1 MQIQITPEQATAIRR
16 SILSGSP
23 AKIVLTLKK
32 APAALRTLATVA
44 TRTERNHQQPRQ
56 PERRVANILAELAKK
71 AESK

>member
-1 MQIQITPEQATAIRR
+1 MKIQITHEQATAIRR

-23 AKIVLTLKK
+23 TKIILTLKRT
-32 APAALRTLATVA
+32 PAALRSLATLAE
-44 TRTERNHQQPRQ
+44 RSERNHQQPRQ